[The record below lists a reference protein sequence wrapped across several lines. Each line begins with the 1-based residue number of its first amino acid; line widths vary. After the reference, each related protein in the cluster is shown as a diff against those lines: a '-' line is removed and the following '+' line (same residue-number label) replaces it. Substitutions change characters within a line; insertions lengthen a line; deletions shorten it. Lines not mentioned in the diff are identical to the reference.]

1 MTDTAGRDSQEARA
15 HGPGSISIDS
25 GKNIIPM
32 RNPTLTELP
41 FEWYVVLEQ
50 KIWWKVPKD
59 MHSHDFSDRI
69 PGALTVNPSSVM
81 LLRES

>member
-1 MTDTAGRDSQEARA
+1 
-15 HGPGSISIDS
+15 
-25 GKNIIPM
+25 M